1 MYFNHESM
9 VNTGQTIDCEQWD
22 YIYITI
28 YMYMFMYIIPVEIFL
43 TESEASRPV
52 QNGFW
57 LPFCAK
63 SRRWVLP
70 SCKDPPP
77 GPVFVSILEDF
88 GALIPPS
95 PDHSVGLFND
105 YKLDGFKWGIDNG
118 QIWPLQSGW
127 NQRIV
132 KQYSKLGI
140 FQILFFGL
148 NPPVDG
154 LPKSWHYFCSICSC

>member
-1 MYFNHESM
+1 MIIYMHILVS
-9 VNTGQTIDCEQWD
+9 VYGKTCI
-22 YIYITI
+22 YIYI
-28 YMYMFMYIIPVEIFL
+28 YIPVEIFL

-105 YKLDGFKWGIDNG
+105 YKLDGFKWGIENG

-140 FQILFFGL
+140 FQILIFGL

-154 LPKSWHYFCSICSC
+154 LSKSWHYFCSC